1 MSFFNFFKNSEDKE
15 ESGDEE
21 KEGGVL
27 LPSIQKDIDEDYEVG
42 KTIAE
47 EVIPYSLEY
56 YMGINPE
63 GEDYEDLDDDED
75 DDDEDDEDGD
85 DDDDDKKKKS
95 VLLLSNIRRIE
106 RRAVTARNLIRIR
119 RERPKSLNA
128 NNNDCVCVCTKSNNL
143 LCKFKGHST
152 DWTFNWCS
160 LTMCSRPAFCI
171 MTKSE

>member
-1 MSFFNFFKNSEDKE
+1 MSFFNFFKNSEDKD

-21 KEGGVL
+21 KEGG
-27 LPSIQKDIDEDYEVG
+27 DIDEDYEIG

-56 YMGINPE
+56 YLGINPE

-95 VLLLSNIRRIE
+95 NRK
-106 RRAVTARNLIRIR
+106 
-119 RERPKSLNA
+119 KSG
-128 NNNDCVCVCTKSNNL
+128 DSKKSDKDKKGKTEKPE
-143 LCKFKGHST
+143 CK
-152 DWTFNWCS
+152 
-160 LTMCSRPAFCI
+160 
-171 MTKSE
+171 